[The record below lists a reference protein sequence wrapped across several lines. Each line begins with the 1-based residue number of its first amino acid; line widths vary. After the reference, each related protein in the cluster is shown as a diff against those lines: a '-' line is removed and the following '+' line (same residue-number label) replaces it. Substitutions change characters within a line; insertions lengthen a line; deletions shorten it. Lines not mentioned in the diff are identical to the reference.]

1 MSTAEIPK
9 FPLIINGSRC
19 KPASGEY
26 MDVVN
31 PATGEVVASAARGNT
46 TDVDVAV
53 AAAKAAFNNP
63 QWRDMSPAERSKVG
77 SWGFSVLKRHN
88 TTQPPW
94 FLVSRG
100 VLT

>member
-63 QWRDMSPAERSKVG
+63 QWGSRDFAAKYCNSLCRPCYS
-77 SWGFSVLKRHN
+77 
-88 TTQPPW
+88 
-94 FLVSRG
+94 
-100 VLT
+100 